1 MAKKQR
7 IEDFD
12 SLELLNIC
20 SGLEDKPLKD
30 VKTFKPEKGMISY
43 VKEEKKEYV
52 FNGKK
57 WVKKNK
63 KFLILIFIP
72 IVVAAVTLA
81 IVLPLTLKKKSE
93 PLKPYQYLVNGH
105 TITLNIGAGESIGED
120 AVTYNPET
128 GKIEVKNP
136 EKTGYE
142 FDGWYVDEAK
152 TIEFDPEHV
161 EDDVTLY
168 PSFTIKV
175 YNITYELLGGTNAEA
190 NPATYTVESETFT
203 LASASKDGFI
213 FGGWFKEVEYTTQV
227 TSIAKGSTGDLLLYA
242 KWDSTDPGVTTFVV
256 TFNTNG
262 GSAVPAQSVNEG
274 TPATKPADPA
284 KANYDFGGWYSD
296 ASLTTPF
303 DFATPITSNTTLYA
317 KWDAQTPGLT
327 YTVTFNSNGGSPV
340 SSQTVNS
347 GATVPEPVDPTKDN
361 CDFEG
366 WYSDEGLTVEFNFG
380 TPITGNITLYAKW
393 HKNTFTV
400 SFVGPGTNSVSPQEV
415 APGGKATNPGDLPG
429 NEYAKFVGWY
439 ADKHGQNLFDFDT
452 VITADTIIYSR
463 FIMNEQEPTDTV
475 TVTFNTQGGTPAVA
489 PQTILA
495 GTYVTIP
502 DNPTRDYST
511 FLGWGYS
518 KDYLIDLNVQPF
530 FYDADLNAYYE
541 VAPEGIW
548 TITYETYGGVK
559 MNEYET
565 FPETYDAY
573 MQYLDLPYLKK
584 EHYVFD
590 GWYLDA
596 EFTEENHVPS
606 FAQPIDDE
614 RLRGNITLYA
624 KFHLK
629 TFAVNFFADDD
640 VASHDSPPI
649 ETQIVEYG
657 GYITRPDESLNPI
670 PYPYNTFEDWYGKD
684 PETGKYFLF
693 DFSEPLLLSDDE
705 WYYTVYAMFSPSVNY
720 VLVGEGTEDAHYI
733 IRDSANF
740 HTEHYGPGSATKPLT
755 FDTHNNIPIT
765 EVGPYAF
772 AKGYRGEDLPS
783 DDTRRMNGGVKTG
796 PSLKVIR
803 HHAFANCA
811 IDEEWWSW
819 IDLSQS
825 LELELEP
832 YAFFNAGSARFI
844 KLPATLKD
852 VPDYCFEGASITE
865 FLELPLALETIGN
878 SSFKNL
884 SWMQR
889 LHLRRNIKSIGPSAF
904 EGCSE
909 LSKVYYEGSAA
920 DRAKIEIESGNDTL
934 EGATWYYFTENGENE
949 TTPGYWWYW
958 TTEYGGVTEKVVE

>member
-559 MNEYET
+559 EYEEQS
-565 FPETYDAY
+565 FQETYDAFTS
-573 MQYLDLPYLKK
+573 YLNFPHLKK
-584 EHYVFD
+584 AHNDFG

-596 EFTEENHVPS
+596 EFTEENFVGYTANPKN
-606 FAQPIDDE
+606 DE
-614 RLRGNITLYA
+614 RFRGNITLYA
-624 KFHLK
+624 KFTLK
-629 TFAVNFFADDD
+629 KFHVNFNIGELGNYGPSPYIEGQNVTYGDC
-640 VASHDSPPI
+640 VVEPDS
-649 ETQIVEYG
+649 
-657 GYITRPDESLNPI
+657 SLNPSSYYFYTFNGWYYYDENNVMH
-670 PYPYNTFEDWYGKD
+670 PY
-684 PETGKYFLF
+684 
-693 DFSEPLLLSDDE
+693 DFSIPLELGDDE
-705 WYYTVYAMFSPSVNY
+705 HWFTIYAGWKPDCELT
-720 VLVGEGTEDAHYI
+720 LVGGGTEDAHYVI
-733 IRDSANF
+733 
-740 HTEHYGPGSATKPLT
+740 TGPGTFETYCKDNPSIGRPFT
-755 FDTHNNIPIT
+755 FDYYNGLPIT
-765 EVGPYAF
+765 EIAYHGFKDGEYQCLWHGIKTSAQLRLIGEYAF
-772 AKGYRGEDLPS
+772 VNCVIWNSEIDLSGSPDVVLSRGSFAQTCHASNIKFPAYLIEIPDECFDNCTDASHLELPNKLQTLGAMAFGS
-783 DDTRRMNGGVKTG
+783 SNYLSSIYLPKSVTTIGVE
-796 PSLKVIR
+796 P
-803 HHAFANCA
+803 FANC
-811 IDEEWWSW
+811 S
-819 IDLSQS
+819 
-825 LELELEP
+825 
-832 YAFFNAGSARFI
+832 N
-844 KLPATLKD
+844 
-852 VPDYCFEGASITE
+852 
-865 FLELPLALETIGN
+865 
-878 SSFKNL
+878 
-884 SWMQR
+884 
-889 LHLRRNIKSIGPSAF
+889 
-904 EGCSE
+904 
-909 LSKVYYEGSAA
+909 LSKVYYGGNAE
-920 DRAKIEIESGNDTL
+920 DRANINMLSSTDSIND
-934 EGATWYYFTENGENE
+934 ATWYYFTENGEEE
-949 TTPGYWWYW
+949 TEPGHWWYYDVDGH
-958 TTEYGGVTEKVVE
+958 TRIELDI